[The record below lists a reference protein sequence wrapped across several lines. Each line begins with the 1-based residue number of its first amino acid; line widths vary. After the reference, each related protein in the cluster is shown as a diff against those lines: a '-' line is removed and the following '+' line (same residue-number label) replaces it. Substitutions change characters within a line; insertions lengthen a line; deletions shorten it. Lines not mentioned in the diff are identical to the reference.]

1 MKDEMS
7 LPYKRKRR
15 EKEEKREKKT
25 KRIYKLGEK
34 RRNIRLHGGCV
45 KHAWLFYSLQEKPFP
60 FQVHL
65 INVFSGQNSSVY
77 VASPRHV
84 HLREVF
90 FPQDQYGII
99 LFKNLPRSFPTQ
111 SPNKNKKAASDAASA
126 GWVAPGARCL
136 PLRPAGVP
144 EEAAVFLGPRRSWVG
159 TARGRAG
166 FGCSSLSGA

>member
-1 MKDEMS
+1 MREG
-7 LPYKRKRR
+7 R
-15 EKEEKREKKT
+15 EKRREKKT

-65 INVFSGQNSSVY
+65 INVFSGQNRSVY

-136 PLRPAGVP
+136 PCARPVS
-144 EEAAVFLGPRRSWVG
+144 PRRRLFSL
-159 TARGRAG
+159 ARGGAG
-166 FGCSSLSGA
+166 WGRRGAGRDLGAAPSPGHDPGAT